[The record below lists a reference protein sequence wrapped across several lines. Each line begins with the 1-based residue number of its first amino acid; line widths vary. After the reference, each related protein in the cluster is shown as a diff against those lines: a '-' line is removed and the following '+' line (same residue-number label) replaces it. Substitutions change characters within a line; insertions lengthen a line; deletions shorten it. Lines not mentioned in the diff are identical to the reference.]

1 VEQGPQSRAKAGIEA
16 ARCLDDFE
24 AGYGPR
30 VVNGIWRCSIWRLT
44 ASCQPAI
51 SSPCKSKMSATIAC
65 IGVLRTPKELRS
77 GVAKRPQGGCAAG
90 PRWFYS
96 ELATGRLGTPPLDS
110 RVGVFRFRADRVI
123 LIRPDPPFDLSQGTG
138 VQGEVLHSFLEWNT
152 CWQRLADLPTAAL
165 IRPSDLR
172 AETSVARKFAPNQA
186 ILVQS
191 PFVTIMPR
199 QFAAAVWA
207 PTLSNADENSRVR

>member
-1 VEQGPQSRAKAGIEA
+1 
-16 ARCLDDFE
+16 
-24 AGYGPR
+24 
-30 VVNGIWRCSIWRLT
+30 
-44 ASCQPAI
+44 
-51 SSPCKSKMSATIAC
+51 
-65 IGVLRTPKELRS
+65 
-77 GVAKRPQGGCAAG
+77 
-90 PRWFYS
+90 
-96 ELATGRLGTPPLDS
+96 
-110 RVGVFRFRADRVI
+110 
-123 LIRPDPPFDLSQGTG
+123 
-138 VQGEVLHSFLEWNT
+138 VLHSFLEWNT